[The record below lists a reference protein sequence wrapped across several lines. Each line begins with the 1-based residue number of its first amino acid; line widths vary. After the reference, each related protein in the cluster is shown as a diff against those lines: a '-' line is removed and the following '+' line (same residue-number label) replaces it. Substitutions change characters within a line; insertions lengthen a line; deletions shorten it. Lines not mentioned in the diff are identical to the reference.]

1 MKTRPYTNNKG
12 IGTFIFYKK
21 RNGGRNMSKETYY
34 ITTPIY
40 YPSAK
45 LHIGH
50 TYTTVAADVLARF
63 KRFTGYDV
71 QFLTGTD
78 EHGEKIQKAAEANG
92 MTPKAYVDE
101 IVRDVK
107 EIWKRMDIS
116 YDTFIRTTD
125 EQHIKSVQHIFQ
137 KLYDKGDIYKGE
149 YEGWYC
155 TPCESFWTETQLKEG
170 NLCPDCGRPAELAKE
185 EAYFF
190 RLSKYQDRLIKYFK
204 EHPEICL
211 PESRKNEMINN
222 FLKPGLED
230 LAVSRTSFNWG
241 IPVPFDEKHVIYVW
255 IDALSNYITALGY
268 GTENQEKYEKY
279 WPANVHIMAKEI
291 VRFHTIIWPAMLM
304 ALEEPLPKMVYG
316 HGWIMFGD
324 DKMSKSKGNI
334 VYPEPLIER
343 YGLDALKYYL
353 LREFTFGYDG
363 TYTNR
368 SFINR
373 FNADLSN
380 DLGNL
385 VSRSIAMIEKYNSG
399 IIPEGKVAGEF
410 DEDLKQIVT
419 SAANKV
425 EEAIDKL
432 QFHQGLE
439 EIWKVIARVNKYI
452 DETAPWILVKEEI
465 NKGRLDTVLYNL
477 ADSIRI
483 ISVLLKP
490 FMVATT
496 SKIWTQLGID
506 DGQGTNWSD
515 ASSFGKIP
523 TGIKV
528 RKGEAL
534 FPRLEIE
541 KEVEE
546 LEKVNAAYFKKI
558 NGVKEE
564 ETVEIEPKEEIT
576 IDDFDKME
584 LRVAKVVKAE
594 KHPKADRLLVLQLQ
608 VGKET
613 RQVVSGIADHYK
625 PEDLVGKSIILVAN
639 LKPVKLRGI
648 ESRGMILAASTDKKL
663 VLATVDGEIP
673 AGTLIS

>member
-1 MKTRPYTNNKG
+1 
-12 IGTFIFYKK
+12 
-21 RNGGRNMSKETYY
+21 MSKGTYY
-34 ITTPIY
+34 LTTPIY

-50 TYTTVAADVLARF
+50 TYTTVAADALARF

-78 EHGEKIQKAAEANG
+78 EHGEKIQKSAEAKG
-92 MTPKAYVDE
+92 MSPKAYVDE
-101 IVRDVK
+101 IVKDIK
-107 EIWKRMDIS
+107 EVWKKMDIS
-116 YDTFIRTTD
+116 YDIFIRTTD
-125 EQHIKSVQHIFQ
+125 EQHVKSVQKIFQ
-137 KLYDKGDIYKGE
+137 KLYDQGDIYKSE

-170 NLCPDCGRPAELAKE
+170 KLCPDCGRPAELAKE

-190 RLSKYQDRLIKYFK
+190 RLSKYQDRLIQYFE

-230 LAVSRTSFNWG
+230 LAVSRTSFDWG

-268 GTENQEKYEKY
+268 GSENQEKYEKY

-291 VRFHTIIWPAMLM
+291 IRFHTIIWPAMLM
-304 ALEEPLPKMVYG
+304 ALGEPLPKMVYG

-334 VYPEPLIER
+334 VYPDPLIER

-368 SFINR
+368 SFVTR

-385 VSRSIAMIEKYNSG
+385 VSRSITMIEKYNSG
-399 IIPEGKVAGEF
+399 IIPEGKVPGEF
-410 DEDLKQIVT
+410 DEDLKQIAT
-419 SAANKV
+419 TAAAKV

-432 QFHQGLE
+432 QFHQALE
-439 EIWKVIARVNKYI
+439 EIWKVIRRVNKYI
-452 DETAPWILVKEEI
+452 DETAPWILAKEEA
-465 NKGRLDTVLYNL
+465 NKGRLNTVLYNL

-483 ISVLLKP
+483 VSILLKP
-490 FMVATT
+490 FMGATT
-496 SKIWTQLGID
+496 SKIWIQLGID
-506 DGQGTNWSD
+506 EGQATNWED

-528 RKGEAL
+528 RKGEVL
-534 FPRLEIE
+534 FPRLDVE
-541 KEVEE
+541 KEIEE
-546 LEKVNAAYFKKI
+546 LEKINAAYFQKI
-558 NGVKEE
+558 NNPPQEE
-564 ETVEIEPKEEIT
+564 EVVEIESKEEIT
-576 IDDFDKME
+576 IDDFDKLE
-584 LRVAKVVKAE
+584 LRVAKVLKAE
-594 KHPKADRLLVLQLQ
+594 KHPKADKLLVFQLQ
-608 VGKET
+608 VGKEV
-613 RQVVSGIADHYK
+613 RQVVSGIAEYYK
-625 PEDLVGKSIILVAN
+625 PEDLIGKSVILVAN

-648 ESRGMILAASTDKKL
+648 ESQGMILAASNDKKL
-663 VLATVDGEIP
+663 VLGTVDGEIP